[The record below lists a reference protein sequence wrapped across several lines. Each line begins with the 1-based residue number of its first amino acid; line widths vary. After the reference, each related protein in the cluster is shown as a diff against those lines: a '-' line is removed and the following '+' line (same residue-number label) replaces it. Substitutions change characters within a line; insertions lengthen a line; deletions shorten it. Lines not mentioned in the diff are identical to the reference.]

1 MSMEKVRRTG
11 GDCRLREQRPSCE
24 HGSPYEIPAVY
35 HCIVSHFFCKSRFI
49 QPAVGNVFTEDCNL
63 FTVFRQDKAIYLQ
76 MADRLCDG
84 ILAGR
89 YSPGGRIP
97 SVRELSEMMEV
108 NTNTVVRAYDL
119 LTRQGIVYTR
129 RGMGYFVSDNA
140 PEMIKADRRRQF
152 MEEKLPEMFR

>member
-1 MSMEKVRRTG
+1 
-11 GDCRLREQRPSCE
+11 
-24 HGSPYEIPAVY
+24 
-35 HCIVSHFFCKSRFI
+35 
-49 QPAVGNVFTEDCNL
+49 
-63 FTVFRQDKAIYLQ
+63 

-119 LTRQGIVYTR
+119 LTRQG
-129 RGMGYFVSDNA
+129 
-140 PEMIKADRRRQF
+140 DRRRQF
-152 MEEKLPEMFR
+152 MEEKLPEMFRQMRMLDIPIDTVDRMWEELTR

>member
-1 MSMEKVRRTG
+1 MT
-11 GDCRLREQRPSCE
+11 D
-24 HGSPYEIPAVY
+24 
-35 HCIVSHFFCKSRFI
+35 
-49 QPAVGNVFTEDCNL
+49 
-63 FTVFRQDKAIYLQ
+63 FRQDKAIYLQ

-140 PEMIKADRRRQF
+140 PEMIKADRRPGNDQG
-152 MEEKLPEMFR
+152 